1 MQLRRAEAGE
11 LRFGIGVR
19 LQPVVKVWRR
29 TETSEALG
37 ASPRRQGATT
47 ENRGPHPRV
56 VCAVGWQYREY
67 LKEEQRRW
75 RRGPQRGSRVGV
87 AWGCIARRMQPD
99 FHHGLLTARG
109 ENDGRRAGWRRPAD
123 QPSAV
128 RRSFSEG
135 GKLRAPR

>member
-75 RRGPQRGSRVGV
+75 RRGPQRGRRVGV

-99 FHHGLLTARG
+99 FRHGLLALCIFGRATSKRAEATPTQRRTA
-109 ENDGRRAGWRRPAD
+109 AA
-123 QPSAV
+123 
-128 RRSFSEG
+128 
-135 GKLRAPR
+135 AP